1 MTIVLQVIC
10 VLLGLFYLVAG
21 FLKVSGNAHMVE
33 EFNNF
38 GYPGWLR
45 VLAGAIELVAAPFML
60 AVFLWPAMAAFGAL
74 LVCPVMA
81 GATWT
86 NFVKRPA
93 VYGWG
98 TAVLL
103 ALCVAVACFFGPQHD
118 AR

>member
-1 MTIVLQVIC
+1 MMLALQVIC
-10 VLLGLFYLVAG
+10 VLLALFYLVAG

-38 GYPGWLR
+38 GYPRWLR
-45 VLAGAIELVAAPFML
+45 IVAGVIELVAAPMML
-60 AVFLWPAMAAFGAL
+60 TVFWWPFLAAVGAL
-74 LVCPVMA
+74 LMCPVMA

-93 VYGWG
+93 KYGWG

-103 ALCVAVACFFGPQHD
+103 GLCAVIAYVFG
-118 AR
+118 R